1 MSVTPDVTPRPNAD
15 DRYSPAEWET
25 RVQLAAFYR
34 LLVRFRMTDLTAT
47 HVSAM
52 VPDAAGQFLLNPY
65 GLLFEEVTASNLVKC
80 DFDGKVLGDARYGL
94 NPAGFAI
101 HGAIHRAR
109 ADATCVAH
117 THTAAG
123 TVFASL
129 EGGLLPINQINL
141 IFYDR
146 VAYTDYSFLEYIDE
160 CSTLVEDLGDKCA
173 MIMRNHGL
181 LTVGRSLSEAFALMY
196 YLDKACEIQ
205 AQAMAT
211 GQKLRLPSREVCE
224 DAARRHWASYKDEPF
239 GQLDWDALVRR
250 LDVEAPAY
258 RT

>member
-1 MSVTPDVTPRPNAD
+1 MSVGPVAMPQPIAVDGC
-15 DRYSPAEWET
+15 SPAEWRT

-34 LLVRFRMTDLTAT
+34 LLVRFRMTDLTGT

-52 VPDAAGQFLLNPY
+52 VPDTTDQFLLNPY

-80 DFDGKVLGDARYGL
+80 DLDGKILGDARHGI

-101 HGAIHRAR
+101 HGAIHQAR
-109 ADATCVAH
+109 ADAICVAH

-123 TVFASL
+123 TILASL
-129 EGGLLPINQINL
+129 DGGLLPVNQINL

-146 VAYTDYSFLEYIDE
+146 VAYTDYSFIEQIDE
-160 CSTLVEDLGDKCA
+160 CSTLVDDLGDKCA

-181 LTVGRSLSEAFALMY
+181 LTVGRSLAEAFVLMY

-211 GQKLRLPSREVCE
+211 GQKLRLPSREICE
-224 DAARRHWASYKDEPF
+224 DAARRHWAPYKDEPY

-250 LDVEAPAY
+250 LDAEAPAY